1 MCYRYTVPTAQ
12 ALACI
17 MRLYLLTYLNL
28 DTVKKIILTGFQ
40 NLSGLYSNK
49 SGFIE
54 RPGLNH

>member
-1 MCYRYTVPTAQ
+1 MNQENPENH
-12 ALACI
+12 
-17 MRLYLLTYLNL
+17 LNL

-54 RPGLNH
+54 RPGLNHFSPKCYF